1 MNVDWN
7 EITPF
12 ERPEDSPGFILWR
25 LSNTWQRA
33 IRAALA
39 PHGLTHV
46 QFVLL
51 ATLSW
56 LESHDWEP
64 ITQRKLA
71 DHADTDV
78 MMTSQVVRALEK
90 AGYIARQA
98 HPTDTRALVVTVT
111 DAGRKKVQE
120 ALPDVEAVD
129 RAFFA
134 KHRSDLGKL
143 SK

>member
-1 MNVDWN
+1 MSVDWN

-12 ERPEDSPGFILWR
+12 ERPEDSPGFVLWR

-56 LESHDWEP
+56 LESQEWEP

-71 DHADTDV
+71 DTADTDV
-78 MMTSQVVRALEK
+78 MMTSQVVRTLEK

-111 DAGRKKVQE
+111 HAGRKKVQE

-129 RAFFA
+129 RTFFA
-134 KHRSDLGKL
+134 EHRSDLGKL